1 MTKSLAVPQFARRR
15 GRPPM
20 PDRMRD
26 ARGRS
31 RGESPAEIVATARA
45 QRIKAGAD
53 PADALN
59 PLWGTALGILHRRWQ
74 LRPTDP
80 AGVSG
85 DQFNA
90 AQAYIATLFHHAE
103 IMGLP
108 MPWPGDAGSRPT
120 RADPAEDVVLA
131 VRRRFADLRRT
142 LLDCGRALGLG
153 ARVNAAVYRGCI
165 EDPPLAAVAPAE
177 IANLRYGL
185 NAIARWLR

>member
-1 MTKSLAVPQFARRR
+1 MQFAVKRR
-15 GRPPM
+15 GRPRM
-20 PDRMRD
+20 SDRQRD
-26 ARGRS
+26 AGGRS

-59 PLWGTALGILHRRWQ
+59 PLYGTTLGILHRRWQ
-74 LRPTDP
+74 LSPADP
-80 AGVSG
+80 GGVSA
-85 DQFNA
+85 DQYNA
-90 AQAYIATLFHHAE
+90 AQTYIATVFHHAE
-103 IMGLP
+103 VMGIP
-108 MPWPGDAGSRPT
+108 MPWPGGAESRPT

-142 LLDCGRALGLG
+142 LLDCGRELGLG
-153 ARVNAAVYRGCI
+153 ARVNAAVYRICV

-177 IANLRYGL
+177 IENLRFGL